1 MSSEPFWIPDGL
13 NQVLSPELDEKI
25 TKPTDIIIKLGV
37 DALDDELSQVTMLFE
52 EEPWAMRDKLL
63 SVYKKRLAVNRTSSI
78 LPKLID
84 RIENV
89 VPPFWLDSLIRYG
102 FDVMS
107 VQGVYSEAP
116 VPQVAMQR
124 WNTDLIHE
132 FEDWM
137 EEAAKDRNN
146 PRWRR
151 LHKDE
156 RIELAMAI
164 HKYVYGDVLEAIRK
178 GSAYS
183 AASVC
188 DLTSGECLDA
198 TAIVDK
204 FIEDNSNKVIRK
216 AINRKIV
223 EEILEELGNHS
234 IRVRNKTYQILI

>member
-1 MSSEPFWIPDGL
+1 MSSEPFRIPDGL
-13 NQVLSPELDEKI
+13 NQALSPELDEKI
-25 TKPTDIIIKLGV
+25 TKPTNVIIKIGV
-37 DALDDELSQVTMLFE
+37 EALDDELSQVTMLFDS
-52 EEPWAMRDKLL
+52 AAGVVRDKLL
-63 SVYKKRLAVNRTSSI
+63 SVYKKRLEVNRTSSI

-89 VPPFWLDSLIRYG
+89 IPPFWLDSLIRYG

-107 VQGVYSEAP
+107 VQGVYSESP

-124 WNTDLIHE
+124 WNTDLILK

-137 EEAAKDRNN
+137 EEAAKDHNA
-146 PRWRR
+146 PGWRR

-164 HKYVYGDVLEAIRK
+164 HKHIYGDVLEAIRK
-178 GSAYS
+178 GCVYS

-188 DLTSGECLDA
+188 DLTSGECVDGIS
-198 TAIVDK
+198 IVDK

-223 EEILEELGNHS
+223 EDILEELGEYT
-234 IRVRNKTYQILI
+234 IRVRNKTYQIFI